1 MEVHALISSI
11 CHLND
16 KMEVPRSVSIT
27 ELQELWHKNGIEA
40 FRPKLAESI
49 SLLLERKVL
58 ATSED
63 EMIPVYRIPVDLFR
77 RWWTVHNPDI
87 KLDITKIQ

>member
-1 MEVHALISSI
+1 MEI
-11 CHLND
+11 
-16 KMEVPRSVSIT
+16 PRSVSIT
-27 ELQELWHKNGIEA
+27 ELQKLWDKNGIEA

-58 ATSED
+58 ITSED
-63 EMIPVYRIPVDLFR
+63 ELIPVYRIPVDLFR